1 MVWEPSTRPCD
12 LRSHALML
20 KAVTAAAQEEI
31 RTALGQMRKK
41 VRQEE
46 EVTRQPYG
54 IESPWQR

>member
-1 MVWEPSTRPCD
+1 
-12 LRSHALML
+12 ML

-31 RTALGQMRKK
+31 RAALGQMRKK

-46 EVTRQPYG
+46 EVTRQPYE